1 MNRKSKSA
9 LKFTS
14 VSWDSKKTGAK
25 PKSRKEKKLE
35 KKIERNELKSFYRN
49 EILTSERIMNVYT
62 KRFLIFSGNENRLD
76 IKYFEKINSIDIKY
90 KIELAVW
97 LNNKQNRRKKNS
109 LISLKKLIDKYFE
122 YSNS

>member
-14 VSWDSKKTGAK
+14 VSWDSKKTGAI

-97 LNNKQNRRKKNS
+97 LNNKQNRRKKKS
-109 LISLKKLIDKYFE
+109 LISLKKLIDKYFK